1 MEFSDDLQM
10 MHSIQIYRCINLQRL
25 SHALHLSPW
34 NTDLGCDEVRLWIII
49 WESASASKCD
59 FITLVSD
66 SVCCQAHLL
75 WPVYSPKGHREMI
88 LNLSLSFSAVF
99 QHLFCLTGFA
109 VNMLARMSVLS
120 SSSSPAVA
128 DNGVGVVKL
137 VPIWSGGSY
146 EGSQWY
152 VGC

>member
-10 MHSIQIYRCINLQRL
+10 MHSIQIYRCIRLQRL
-25 SHALHLSPW
+25 SHTVHLSLW
-34 NTDLGCDEVRLWIII
+34 NTDLGVCDEVRLWIII

-66 SVCCQAHLL
+66 SSCL
-75 WPVYSPKGHREMI
+75 WPEYSPKGLREII
-88 LNLSLSFSAVF
+88 LLSLYFSAAF
-99 QHLFCLTGFA
+99 QHLFCLTGFV
-109 VNMLARMSVLS
+109 VNVLARMSALS

-128 DNGVGVVKL
+128 DNGVGAVKV

>member
-1 MEFSDDLQM
+1 MISRWCTASKSTDALGCRGFHTQCIYHCE
-10 MHSIQIYRCINLQRL
+10 IQT
-25 SHALHLSPW
+25 SV
-34 NTDLGCDEVRLWIII
+34 CDEVRLWIII

-66 SVCCQAHLL
+66 SSCCRAHLL
-75 WPVYSPKGHREMI
+75 WPEHSPKGLREMI
-88 LNLSLSFSAVF
+88 LHLSLSFSAAF

-109 VNMLARMSVLS
+109 VNVLARMSVIS
-120 SSSSPAVA
+120 CSSSPAVA
-128 DNGVGVVKL
+128 DNRVGAVKV

>member
-1 MEFSDDLQM
+1 MISRWCTASKSTDALGCRGFHTQCIYHHE
-10 MHSIQIYRCINLQRL
+10 IQT
-25 SHALHLSPW
+25 SV
-34 NTDLGCDEVRLWIII
+34 CDEVRLWIII
-49 WESASASKCD
+49 WESARASKCD

-66 SVCCQAHLL
+66 SLRCRAHSL
-75 WPVYSPKGHREMI
+75 WPAYSPNGLGEMI
-88 LNLSLSFSAVF
+88 PHLSLSFSAAF

-109 VNMLARMSVLS
+109 VNVLARMSALS

-128 DNGVGVVKL
+128 DNRVRAVKV